1 MKTLCS
7 AALIAA
13 FALAAATSLRA
24 APPGSGPVAVDPA
37 KVELTVTASSAET
50 GIEKGAKNAKPVTL
64 TFVFKN
70 VSKEEIELET
80 TRLDRN
86 LLRLEV
92 TGPDGKTVSAQFV
105 ANSAIP
111 GVEPNTPIESQKI
124 AAGGTW
130 EYKKAVPGVW
140 SKERAGDTA
149 YTFDQ
154 PGTYK
159 IKAVYN
165 GKVTSKEIELK
176 VKEVDGK

>member
-13 FALAAATSLRA
+13 TALAAGASFRA
-24 APPGSGPVAVDPA
+24 DSRPVAVDPA

-50 GIEKGAKNAKPVTL
+50 VIEKGAKNAKPVTL
-64 TFVFKN
+64 TFAFKN
-70 VSKEEIELET
+70 VSKEEIELDT

-92 TGPDGKTVSAQFV
+92 TGPDGKPVPAKFV
-105 ANSAIP
+105 ATPAPP
-111 GVEPNTPIESQKI
+111 GVEPLPQIESQKI
-124 AAGGTW
+124 AAGRTW
-130 EYKKAVPGVW
+130 EHKKDVPGIW
-140 SKERAGDTA
+140 SSQRGGDTV

-176 VKEVDGK
+176 VKEVTGK